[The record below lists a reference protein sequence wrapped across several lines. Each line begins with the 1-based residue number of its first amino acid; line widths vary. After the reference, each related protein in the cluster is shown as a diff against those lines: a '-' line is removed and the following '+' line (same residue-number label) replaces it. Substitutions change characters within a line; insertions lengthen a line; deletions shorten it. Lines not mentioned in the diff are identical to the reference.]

1 MNWSTIPELWGLFLP
16 KFIIASLISLSAT
29 SWVFVLFAEGN
40 VEKTV
45 NVCTFSNLSEF
56 NHTASGF
63 CLRRSYSSSHA
74 CKRELSV
81 HFCDHLLVSYI
92 GTCILVRV
100 NCRLLS
106 DQQTISWIVRITA
119 AHFAK
124 CCASSLFARV
134 NHVFA
139 GLKDSISQLSW

>member
-1 MNWSTIPELWGLFLP
+1 MNWSTIQELWGLFLP

-29 SWVFVLFAEGN
+29 SWGFVLFAEGN
-40 VEKTV
+40 VKKTV
-45 NVCTFSNLSEF
+45 NFCTFSNLSEF

-63 CLRRSYSSSHA
+63 RSRRSYSSSHA

-81 HFCDHLLVSYI
+81 HFCDNLLVSYI

-106 DQQTISWIVRITA
+106 DQQTISWIVRTTA
-119 AHFAK
+119 AHFDK
-124 CCASSLFARV
+124 CWAPSLFARV

-139 GLKDSISQLSW
+139 GLKESISQLSW